1 MLNPKALTRTA
12 VALAIAGGM
21 GLAVVYRSELHLDR
35 LQDWIDDYGAFMPL
49 AFIVAHIGAS
59 LFFVP
64 RTLMAVLAGIMFG
77 KWGGPIWS
85 LAGSMAGAY
94 IGFAAA
100 RYVNAGHIKPEE
112 MRRIGP
118 YLKRAEESG
127 WRMIAVI
134 RAIPLP
140 HTPLNF
146 AFGIT
151 RVSVGNYLLGSF
163 IGFVPA
169 SIICAELGASGRYAA
184 TGTGDWIELS
194 AWAAAFVLASIVL
207 PQLAARWSRR

>member
-1 MLNPKALTRTA
+1 MINPKTLMRTG

-21 GLAVVYRSELHLDR
+21 VLAVAYRGELHLER

-49 AFIVAHIGAS
+49 AFIVAHVGAS
-59 LFFVP
+59 LFFGP
-64 RTLMAVLAGIMFG
+64 RTLMAVLAGITFG
-77 KWGGPIWS
+77 KWGGPAWS
-85 LAGSMAGAY
+85 LVGSMAGAY
-94 IGFAAA
+94 VGFAAT

-118 YLKRAEESG
+118 YLKRAEASG
-127 WRMIAVI
+127 CRMIAVV

-140 HTPLNF
+140 HTPLNL
-146 AFGIT
+146 AFGLT
-151 RVSVGNYLLGSF
+151 RIGVGTYLVGSF

-184 TGTGDWIELS
+184 IGTGDWIVLS
-194 AWAAAFVLASIVL
+194 AWTAAFVLASVVL
-207 PQLAARWSRR
+207 PHLATRWSRR